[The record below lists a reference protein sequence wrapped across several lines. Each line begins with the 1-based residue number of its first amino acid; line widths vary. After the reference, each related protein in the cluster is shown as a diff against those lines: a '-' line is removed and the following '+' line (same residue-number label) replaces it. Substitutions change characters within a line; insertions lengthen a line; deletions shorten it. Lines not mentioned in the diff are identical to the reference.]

1 MARLNP
7 GIIMLAIGVALL
19 VVGWAISSSVTQ
31 FMVTQFMLDGGEFQ
45 TIQLLVLGLVLNIAI
60 ISGLILTILGIRR
73 AVRRTERGWTID
85 IF

>member
-7 GIIMLAIGVALL
+7 GIIMLLIGVALL

-31 FMVTQFMLDGGEFQ
+31 FMMTQLLDGGDFQ

>member
-7 GIIMLAIGVALL
+7 GITMLAIGVALL
-19 VVGWAISSSVTQ
+19 VVGWAISSLVTQ
-31 FMVTQFMLDGGEFQ
+31 FMMTQLLDGGDFQ
-45 TIQLLVLGLVLNIAI
+45 TIQLLVLGLVLNIAM

>member
-7 GIIMLAIGVALL
+7 GIIMLLIGVALL
-19 VVGWAISSSVTQ
+19 AVGWAISSSVGTQ
-31 FMVTQFMLDGGEFQ
+31 FLLDGGDFQ
-45 TIQLLVLGLVLNIAI
+45 FFQILFYLNLAATT
-60 ISGLILTILGIRR
+60 SGLTLTILGIRR